1 MLKVLY
7 VASEAVPFVKTGG
20 LADVAGSL
28 PKELKQK
35 GVDVRVVIPKYSGI
49 KEEYR
54 NNMEHIYDG
63 EINVSWRKKYL
74 GIDRYDYKDVPFY
87 FIDNQ
92 EYFYR
97 EGYYGY
103 PDDVERFTFFCRA
116 VLEMLPH
123 IDFWPDVIH
132 MNDWQTGLISVY
144 LKLEHNE
151 DVRYNK
157 IKTVYTIHNLKYQGC
172 FWKGYLPDVLGLDWK
187 CFNNGDL
194 EYFDDINFM
203 KGAIVYSDK
212 VTTVSRSYAKEI
224 QDPYYGEGL
233 EGMLQKRDADL
244 SGIINGL
251 DYEDYNPETDK
262 YIFKNFDV
270 HNAIAIKGDNKEQLQ
285 KKLGLPV
292 NRKIPMIG
300 MVTRLVEAKGLD
312 LVTRILDELLEYENV
327 QFVILGTG
335 DRQYEDWFKGLVWRY
350 PKKVSANIFFN
361 NELAHQIYAASDLF
375 LMPSQYEPCGIGQ
388 LIALRYGT
396 VPIVRATGG
405 LKDTV
410 EAYNNYT
417 QTGNGFSF
425 NNYNAHELLFSI
437 KRAIDGIAD
446 DRKHIHLVENAMTA
460 DYSWEESAKQYKELY
475 NSLKA

>member
-157 IKTVYTIHNLKYQGC
+157 IKTVYTIHNLKYQGR

-417 QTGNGFSF
+417 RTGNGFSF